1 MEKRDF
7 LDLVF
12 SELDY
17 ALDIIVNSKNTDV
30 DIDTSMN
37 DKSRERSIRVMRVNH
52 MGEVCAQAL
61 YRGQAITT
69 KDKNIKKEL
78 YKMCNEERE
87 HLDLCNERLAELKG
101 KTSLANPG
109 WYASSFAL
117 GCIAGITSKKWGLGF
132 IEETE
137 KQVTSHLNEYI
148 DKLPTEDSISK
159 DILIRIKE
167 DEIQHKKS
175 AKKIGSKELPSQI
188 KKGMNILS
196 NLMKGISYRI

>member
-1 MEKRDF
+1 MEKTDF
-7 LDLVF
+7 LDLVL

-17 ALDIIVNSKNTDV
+17 ALGIIVNSENTDV
-30 DIDTSMN
+30 DIDTSMD
-37 DKSRERSIRVMRVNH
+37 DKNRKKSIRVMRVNH

-61 YRGQAITT
+61 YRGQAMTT
-69 KDKNIKKEL
+69 KDKDIKKEL
-78 YKMCNEERE
+78 YKMCNEEKE
-87 HLDLCNERLAELKG
+87 HLNLCNKRLAELKG

-109 WYASSFAL
+109 WYASSFVL
-117 GCIAGITSKKWGLGF
+117 GCVAGITSKKWGLGF

-137 KQVTSHLNEYI
+137 EQVTSHLNEYI
-148 DKLPTEDSISK
+148 DKLPSEDSISK

-175 AKKIGSKELPSQI
+175 AEKIGSKELPSQI

-196 NLMKGISYRI
+196 KIMKGISYRI